1 MSKNYNLWTFGGR
14 KNSKM
19 LRSRRKPSRLVH
31 PHTNQK
37 STINPTKSYISLK
50 IFPPRSQ
57 SRKNSINKP
66 KFPLQTQQIHTLNSD
81 PLTHQHL
88 NNPTDLNKTL
98 DYNKTYKIQQKT
110 QHNPPINTPTLS
122 SNKIP
127 TTNFSI
133 YELYLDLY

>member
-1 MSKNYNLWTFGGR
+1 MGVEKTQDPDDKYAIRTSQFTYTLT
-14 KNSKM
+14 KNS
-19 LRSRRKPSRLVH
+19 
-31 PHTNQK
+31 
-37 STINPTKSYISLK
+37 
-50 IFPPRSQ
+50 PRSQ